1 MSETMHRSRTSPTQR
16 VRARA
21 SAIGPGSN
29 DRCELANS
37 DPEANCRSAP
47 SILTLTL
54 ELVALFLVISFV
66 AALLAT
72 HFGWLNPA
80 NARSIELVTSAKAG
94 AALF

>member
-54 ELVALFLVISFV
+54 ELVALFLVISFRRGI
-66 AALLAT
+66 ARNALRMAQSSE
-72 HFGWLNPA
+72 
-80 NARSIELVTSAKAG
+80 R
-94 AALF
+94 ALH